1 MAMDVTY
8 LGHSGFV
15 LSDGSARVAIDPFL
29 TGNPVATLTGA
40 DVECN
45 AIVLTHGHEDHFG
58 DTVAIAK
65 RCGATVYA
73 VFEICSFV
81 QEQGHETCEAGNT
94 GGRIAAPWGWVAF
107 TQAFHSSSY
116 QGRYMGQ
123 ACGVVVHLGGVTL
136 YHMGDTAL
144 FGDMALI
151 GEVYKPQVVCVPVG
165 DRFTMGPALGKRA
178 AELVKAKTAIPIH
191 WGTWPPITSDLSAFK
206 PQGVEVRQ
214 MKPGETWRCG

>member
-1 MAMDVTY
+1 
-8 LGHSGFV
+8 
-15 LSDGSARVAIDPFL
+15 
-29 TGNPVATLTGA
+29 
-40 DVECN
+40 
-45 AIVLTHGHEDHFG
+45 
-58 DTVAIAK
+58 
-65 RCGATVYA
+65 
-73 VFEICSFV
+73 
-81 QEQGHETCEAGNT
+81 
-94 GGRIAAPWGWVAF
+94 
-107 TQAFHSSSY
+107 
-116 QGRYMGQ
+116 
-123 ACGVVVHLGGVTL
+123 
-136 YHMGDTAL
+136 MGDTAL